1 MIISS
6 DGINLNIGFA
16 VMFTWKY
23 ENMKVKKVKH
33 GYCVIITEFGWWAN
47 KKHKIY
53 FKTIEDVNKY
63 VNGIAYIKDN
73 SRFSIRSLEVPN
85 GFISKKELKRNK
97 TEQDELVK

>member
-23 ENMKVKKVKH
+23 ENMKVKKVKN
-33 GYCVIITEFGWWAN
+33 GYRVTITESDLWAN

-53 FKTIEDVNKY
+53 FKTIEDVNEY
-63 VNGIAYIKDN
+63 ANGIAIIKDGEFHF
-73 SRFSIRSLEVPN
+73 RTLEVPN
-85 GFISKKELKRNK
+85 GFISKKELKQK
-97 TEQDELVK
+97 K